1 MRIAHL
7 ADLHLGRVFH
17 GLSLIDDQRQM
28 LEQVVERLRAAEAD
42 VLVLAGDL
50 YDRALPGREAVRLL
64 DDLLHEVHG
73 SLEIPVIAI
82 AGNHDSGEHLGFG
95 SWLFAQ
101 GALHLRGRVDGP
113 FRPVTLEDP
122 HGEVTFYPIP
132 YVEPETA
139 ASLFAGSGAEAPM
152 VGGTLTHAETVEA
165 LLAPAHL
172 HRVEG
177 GVRRSVVVAHAF
189 VRGAAAAPQESP
201 RSERAL
207 YLGGAGAVP
216 TSHFD
221 GFSYVALGHLHRPQW
236 VGDERRVRY
245 AGSLLRYA
253 FEESDDPRTLTVVT
267 LDRDGRAA
275 LEEEALH
282 PRRDLGRIRGD
293 LATLLHDPA
302 LEPYTTRY
310 VQAVVTDHPMPP
322 QAMDRLRE
330 RFPHLLEFRQAG
342 LERDPLAAAR
352 PIPDERRG
360 PGEVFEDFFRLHG
373 PGAPTDD
380 DRAVFRE
387 ALAAAGEPA

>member
-7 ADLHLGRVFH
+7 ADLHIGRVFH
-17 GLSLIDDQRQM
+17 GLSLIDDQRHI
-28 LEQVVERLRAAEAD
+28 LEQAVARVRAADAE

-50 YDRALPGREAVRLL
+50 YDRALPGRDAVRLL
-64 DDLLHEVHG
+64 DDFLQEVHR

-101 GALHLRGRVDGP
+101 GDLHLRGRVDGP
-113 FRPVTLEDP
+113 FRPVTLEDR

-139 ASLFAGSGAEAPM
+139 AALFAAPGADAPTL
-152 VGGTLTHAETVEA
+152 GGTLTHAETVEA
-165 LLAPAHL
+165 LLAPAHE
-172 HRVEG
+172 HRVSVG
-177 GVRRSVVVAHAF
+177 ARRSVVVAHGF
-189 VRGAAAAPQESP
+189 VRGAASPLESP

-216 TSHFD
+216 ASHFD

-236 VGDERRVRY
+236 VGDDGRVRY
-245 AGSLLRYA
+245 SGSPLRYA
-253 FEESDDPRTLTVVT
+253 FEESDDPRTLSVVD
-267 LDRDGRAA
+267 LDAEGRCA

-293 LATLLHDPA
+293 LESLLRDPA
-302 LEPYTTRY
+302 LEEYTSRY

-322 QAMDRLRE
+322 QAMERLRG
-330 RFPHLLEFRQAG
+330 RFPHLLEFRQSRI
-342 LERDPLAAAR
+342 ERDPLAVAT

-360 PGEVFEDFFRLHG
+360 PTEVFEDFFRLHG
-373 PGAPTDD
+373 PGAPTEE

-387 ALAAAGEPA
+387 ALAAAGEAP

>member
-7 ADLHLGRVFH
+7 ADLHIGRVFH
-17 GLSLIDDQRQM
+17 GLSLIDDQRHI
-28 LEQVVERLRAAEAD
+28 LEQVVGRVRAAEAD

-50 YDRALPGREAVRLL
+50 YDRALPGRDAVRLL
-64 DDLLHEVHG
+64 DDFLQEVHR

-101 GALHLRGRVDGP
+101 GDLHLRGRVDGP
-113 FRPVTLEDP
+113 FRPVTVEDD

-139 ASLFAGSGAEAPM
+139 AVLFASPGAEAP
-152 VGGTLTHAETVEA
+152 VQGGTLTHAETVEA
-165 LLAPAHL
+165 LLAPAHE
-172 HRVEG
+172 HRVAS
-177 GVRRSVVVAHAF
+177 GVRRSVVVAHGF
-189 VRGAAAAPQESP
+189 VRGGASPLESP

-216 TSHFD
+216 ASHFD

-236 VGDERRVRY
+236 VGDDRRVRY
-245 AGSLLRYA
+245 SGSLLRYA
-253 FEESDDPRTLTVVT
+253 FEESDDPRTLSVVT
-267 LDRDGRAA
+267 LGSDGRCD

-282 PRRDLGRIRGD
+282 PRRDLARIRGD
-293 LATLLHDPA
+293 LDTLLRDPA
-302 LEPYTTRY
+302 LEEYTTRY

-322 QAMDRLRE
+322 QAMERLRE
-330 RFPHLLEFRQAG
+330 RFPHLLEFRQTRM
-342 LERDPLAAAR
+342 ERDPLATVAA
-352 PIPDERRG
+352 IPDERRG
-360 PGEVFEDFFRLHG
+360 PAEVFEDFFRLHG

-380 DRAVFRE
+380 DRGVFRE
-387 ALAAAGEPA
+387 ALAATGEPA